1 MLDGRAE
8 ISRPGPESVWIAG
21 VQVGAGSRV
30 ILRPRTTATD
40 LLMRAVDGRRAIV
53 ESVMQD
59 TEDQVHLTVTLED
72 DPVRSLG
79 KARGLGHR
87 FFFAPEELEPLPS
100 AGEQAPPKRILVA
113 GIGNV
118 FMGDDG
124 FGSAV
129 ARALERREL
138 PEGVDVVDFGIRG
151 MDLAYAVNDGYH
163 AAVLVDVVPLDQPP
177 GTLEVIEPEIDPDLF
192 VGFEAH
198 GMDPVSVLQFARQ
211 FGALPERTLI
221 VGCQPQNV
229 LDPDG
234 EELLDE
240 LSPPV
245 QAAVERAAELIEGL
259 LPELGSPPMTDNQG
273 VTR

>member
-8 ISRPGPESVWIAG
+8 ISRPGPESVWVEG
-21 VQVGAGSRV
+21 VCVRAGSRV
-30 ILRPRTTATD
+30 ILRPSTTATD

-59 TEDQVHLTVTLED
+59 TNDQVQLTVTLED

-87 FFFAPEELEPLPS
+87 FFFAPEELEPLAS
-100 AGEQAPPKRILVA
+100 SGAHAPPARILVA

-124 FGSAV
+124 FGVEV
-129 ARALERREL
+129 ARALAERPL

-151 MDLAYAVNDGYH
+151 MDLAYALADGYQ
-163 AAVLVDVVPLDQPP
+163 AAVLVDVAPRGQPP
-177 GTLEVIEPEIDPDLF
+177 GTVEVIEPDFDPDLF

-198 GMDPVSVLQFARQ
+198 GMDPVSVLQFAGQ
-211 FGALPERTLI
+211 FGQLPQRTLI
-221 VGCQPQNV
+221 VGCEPHLV
-229 LDPDG
+229 LDPEGD
-234 EELLDE
+234 ELLDE
-240 LSPPV
+240 LSAPV
-245 QAAVERAAELIEGL
+245 AAAVERAVAVIEEL
-259 LPELGSPPMTDNQG
+259 LPGLADPPRNDNQG